1 MKGCDVNLNI
11 DTIQKLENIFNDMG
25 IYLNKQD
32 YNEDLDLDS
41 LQFVS
46 LIIAIEREFLIRI
59 SDSTLENQQL
69 VNFSDFIE
77 MINKHFT

>member
-69 VNFSDFIE
+69 VNFNDFIE